1 MRPLGHLN
9 RWIPKGFQEP
19 GKCPALFIGRQKA
32 SLSAVPDC
40 GQVVVDFHEL
50 TALSFLPY
58 CGPQFD
64 RRGGGFCRDSS

>member
-19 GKCPALFIGRQKA
+19 GICPALFIERHKA
-32 SLSAVPDC
+32 SPSAVPD
-40 GQVVVDFHEL
+40 GGRRVVDFHEL
-50 TALSFLPY
+50 TALSFFPY
-58 CGPQFD
+58 GGPQFD